1 MIPTCQSTTT
11 YSTHGAVPRNRVIHG
26 DCIEVMR
33 ALPPDSIDLVI
44 ADPPYLV
51 RYRPRDARTY
61 SNDDNDRWLEP
72 AYAEAYRVLK
82 PNRVCISF
90 YGWSRAERFLCAWRL
105 AGFRPIA
112 HLVFV
117 KRYASATKFVRYQHE
132 QAYVL
137 AKGRPANPREP
148 IADVIAWE
156 YTGNPLHPTQKPVSV
171 LEPLVRTCSQTGD
184 LVLDP
189 FCGSGSSLI
198 AARNLGRAF
207 LGIELIARYHQAAVE
222 RLGRE
227 QGV

>member
-1 MIPTCQSTTT
+1 MIPTCQSATTR
-11 YSTHGAVPRNRVIHG
+11 STHNAVPRNRVIHG

-33 ALPPDSIDLVI
+33 TLPPASIDLAM

-82 PNRVCISF
+82 PNRVCVSF
-90 YGWSRAERFLCAWRL
+90 YGWARAEQFLRAWRL

-112 HLVFV
+112 HFTFV

-171 LEPLVRTCSQTGD
+171 LEPLVRTCSQPGD
-184 LVLDP
+184 IVLDP

-207 LGIELIARYHQAAVE
+207 LGIELIARYHHAAVE

-227 QGV
+227 RTV

>member
-1 MIPTCQSTTT
+1 
-11 YSTHGAVPRNRVIHG
+11 VIHG

-33 ALPPDSIDLVI
+33 TLPPDSIDLVM

-61 SNDDNDRWLEP
+61 SNDDNARWLEP
-72 AYAEAYRVLK
+72 AYAEAFRVLK

-90 YGWSRAERFLCAWRL
+90 YGWARAERFLRAWRL

-112 HLVFV
+112 HVVFV

-137 AKGRPANPREP
+137 AKGRPTNPREP
-148 IADVIAWE
+148 IADVIPWE
-156 YTGNPLHPTQKPVSV
+156 YTGNPLHPTQEPVSV
-171 LEPLVRTCSQTGD
+171 LVPLVRTCSQPGD
-184 LVLDP
+184 IVLDP

-222 RLGRE
+222 RLSRGRSA
-227 QGV
+227 